1 MDNKWYD
8 NLKKSKLTPPNWVF
22 GTVWPILYTT
32 LAVSFYLIKKEEKCN
47 EWCEPLNFFSLQ
59 MFFNLIWT
67 WLFFKQKKIKLA
79 VLDIAL
85 VIIFTILTMIKFFKI
100 NKYTTYILI
109 PYILWLLLAFYL
121 NLYIVL
127 NN

>member
-1 MDNKWYD
+1 MDRKWYD

-47 EWCEPLNFFSLQ
+47 QWCEPNFFSLQ

-67 WLFFKQKKIKLA
+67 WLFFKQK
-79 VLDIAL
+79 
-85 VIIFTILTMIKFFKI
+85 
-100 NKYTTYILI
+100 N
-109 PYILWLLLAFYL
+109 
-121 NLYIVL
+121 
-127 NN
+127 